1 MNRNIAYTVVFVVC
15 YCLCFSA
22 IFITVE
28 LNQPEPHNVDVT
40 FSWSTLQA
48 NTTQGG
54 TVAVNCTVFN
64 TNNSSSINEG
74 FSTYA
79 DAFNGAEPPW
89 DIRSQSRILNI
100 TFNPHVLY
108 SLEPQENRTSTLYI
122 SFAGDA
128 PVGNY
133 TFPLQG
139 FNNTLLVTVKPKN
152 GS

>member
-1 MNRNIAYTVVFVVC
+1 MNRNIAYAVVFAVC

-22 IFITVE
+22 IFIAVE
-28 LNQPEPHNVDVT
+28 LNQPEPHQVEVT
-40 FSWSTLQA
+40 FRWSTLQA

-64 TNNSSSINEG
+64 TDNSSSINEG

-89 DIRSQSRILNI
+89 DISSQSKVCNV
-100 TFNPHVLY
+100 TFIPWVLD
-108 SLEPQENRTSTLYI
+108 SLGPQENRTSTLYI

-128 PVGNY
+128 HVGNY

-139 FNNTLLVTVKPKN
+139 FNNTLQVTVMPKR

>member
-1 MNRNIAYTVVFVVC
+1 MNRNIAYAVVFAVC

-22 IFITVE
+22 IFIAVE
-28 LNQPEPHNVDVT
+28 LNQPEPHHADVV

-64 TNNSSSINEG
+64 TDNSSSINEG

-79 DAFNGAEPPW
+79 EAFNGVEPPW
-89 DIRSQSRILNI
+89 DFSSQSRIFNI

-108 SLEPQENRTSTLYI
+108 SLGPQENRTSTLYI

-139 FNNTLLVTVKPKN
+139 FNNTLLFTVKPKI